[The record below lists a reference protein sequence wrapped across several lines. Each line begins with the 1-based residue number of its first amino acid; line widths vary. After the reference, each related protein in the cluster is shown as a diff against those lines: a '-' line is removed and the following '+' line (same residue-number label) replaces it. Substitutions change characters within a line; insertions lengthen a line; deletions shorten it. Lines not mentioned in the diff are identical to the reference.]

1 MDTSALV
8 VSAVLLGFGGLVAY
22 LVGVG
27 SLAET
32 RRLLREGV
40 PTEALVK
47 QRPGSDSAPLLQFD
61 TDEEG
66 PVMEVFSPV
75 PSARSLPLVDG
86 RTVRIVYDRADPRK
100 LLVLGR
106 ERRAVDYTF
115 AAAGVALFLT
125 AVVLV
130 VSAA

>member
-1 MDTSALV
+1 MDTSAIV
-8 VSAVLLGFGGLVAY
+8 VSAVLLGFGGLIAY

-40 PTEALVK
+40 QADALVK
-47 QRPGSDSAPLLQFD
+47 QRPGSDSALLLQFD
-61 TDEEG
+61 TDEQG

-75 PSARSLPLVDG
+75 PSARSLPLIDG

-106 ERRAVDYTF
+106 ERRGVDYAF
-115 AAAGVALFLT
+115 AAMGVALFLT
-125 AVVLV
+125 AAVLV
-130 VSAA
+130 VGVA